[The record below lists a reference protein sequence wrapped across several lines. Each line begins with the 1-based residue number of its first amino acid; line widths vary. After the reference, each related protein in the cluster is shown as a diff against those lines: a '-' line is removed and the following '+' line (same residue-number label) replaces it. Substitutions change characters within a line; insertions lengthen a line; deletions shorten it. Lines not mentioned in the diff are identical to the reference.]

1 MSLSELQQHRQ
12 WMQYALSLAQEAG
25 DQGEIPVGALV
36 VDAQNQL
43 IASASNRKERDR
55 DPTAHAEVLA
65 LRDAGRI
72 LNRWHLQGCRLYVTL
87 EPCPM
92 CAGAIVQSRISQLI
106 YGADDPK
113 TGAIRTVVN
122 LPNSAVSNHS
132 PQVVGGILE
141 QACRQQLQRWFAQRR
156 QLTPTAQTAQQTG

>member
-1 MSLSELQQHRQ
+1 MQELQQHRQ
-12 WMQYALSLAQEAG
+12 WMNYALNLAQAAG
-25 DQGEIPVGALV
+25 EEGEIPVGAV
-36 VDAQNQL
+36 VVNSDNQL

-65 LRDAGRI
+65 LRAAGQI

-122 LPNSAVSNHS
+122 LPNSAVSNHT
-132 PQVVGGILE
+132 PQVIGGILE
-141 QACRQQLQRWFAQRR
+141 QSCRQQLHQWFAQRR
-156 QLTPTAQTAQQTG
+156 QLHQAIQTAQQTG

>member
-1 MSLSELQQHRQ
+1 MQELQQHRQ
-12 WMQYALSLAQEAG
+12 WMHQALNLAQEAG
-25 DQGEIPVGALV
+25 NQGEVPVGAVV
-36 VDAQNQL
+36 VDAHNQL

-65 LRDAGRI
+65 LRDAARR

-106 YGADDPK
+106 YGTDDPK
-113 TGAIRTVVN
+113 TGAIRTVLN
-122 LPNSAVSNHS
+122 LPNSAVSNHN

-141 QACRQQLQRWFAQRR
+141 QACRNQLQSWFAQRR
-156 QLTPTAQTAQQTG
+156 QLNHAAQTAQQTG

>member
-1 MSLSELQQHRQ
+1 MDAIRPQPSPTGWRR
-12 WMQYALSLAQEAG
+12 G
-25 DQGEIPVGALV
+25 RIPVGALV
-36 VDAQNQL
+36 VDAHNQL

-65 LRDAGRI
+65 LREAGHR
-72 LNRWHLQGCRLYVTL
+72 LNSWHLQGCRLYVTL

-141 QACRQQLQRWFAQRR
+141 QACRHQLQTWFAQRR
-156 QLTPTAQTAQQTG
+156 QLNLAPQTAQQTG

>member
-1 MSLSELQQHRQ
+1 MQELQQHRQ
-12 WMQYALSLAQEAG
+12 WMNYALNLAQAAG
-25 DQGEIPVGALV
+25 EEGEIPVGAV
-36 VDAQNQL
+36 VVNSDNQL

-65 LRDAGRI
+65 LRAAGRI

-122 LPNSAVSNHS
+122 LPNSAVSNHT
-132 PQVVGGILE
+132 PQVIGGILE
-141 QACRQQLQRWFAQRR
+141 QSCRQQLHQWFAQRR
-156 QLTPTAQTAQQTG
+156 QLHQAIQTAQQTG

>member
-1 MSLSELQQHRQ
+1 MSLKELQQHRQ
-12 WMQYALSLAQEAG
+12 WMQYALTLAQDAG
-25 DQGEIPVGALV
+25 EQGEIPVGALI
-36 VDAQNQL
+36 VDGNNRL

-65 LRDAGRI
+65 LRNAGRI

-141 QACRQQLQRWFAQRR
+141 QACRQQLQTWFAQRR
-156 QLTPTAQTAQQTG
+156 QPNPTPQTAQ

>member
-1 MSLSELQQHRQ
+1 MQELQQHRQ
-12 WMQYALSLAQEAG
+12 WMNYALNLAQEAG
-25 DQGEIPVGALV
+25 EHGEVPVGAVV

-43 IASASNRKERDR
+43 IARASNRKERDR

-122 LPNSAVSNHS
+122 LPNSRVSNHT
-132 PQVVGGILE
+132 PQVIGGILE
-141 QACRQQLQRWFAQRR
+141 QSCRQQLHHWFAQRR
-156 QLTPTAQTAQQTG
+156 PPKPSVQTAQQTG

>member
-1 MSLSELQQHRQ
+1 MQELQQHRQ
-12 WMQYALSLAQEAG
+12 WMNYALNLAQEAG
-25 DQGEIPVGALV
+25 NQGEVPVGAVV

-43 IASASNRKERDR
+43 IASANNRKERDR

-65 LRDAGRI
+65 LRNAGRR

-92 CAGAIVQSRISQLI
+92 CAGAIVQSRLSQLI

-122 LPNSAVSNHS
+122 LLNSPVSNHT
-132 PQVVGGILE
+132 PQVIGGILE
-141 QACRQQLQRWFAQRR
+141 QSCRQQLHHWFAQRR
-156 QLTPTAQTAQQTG
+156 QPKPSVQTAQQTG